1 MKQRVNMIVK
11 AKKSSNAYFLKDIRP
26 LLAFFYYKNLV
37 IRKKTRI
44 FATHILIL
52 IDMEKKRIIEAMHNR
67 LHEIDPHAK
76 AILFGS
82 RARGTEHEGS
92 DWDVLIL
99 LDKPKVTL
107 QDYDK
112 YSYPLRELGWD
123 IDEII
128 NPVLFSQ
135 KEWEENHYTLFNH
148 NVNKEGI
155 AI

>member
-1 MKQRVNMIVK
+1 
-11 AKKSSNAYFLKDIRP
+11 
-26 LLAFFYYKNLV
+26 
-37 IRKKTRI
+37 
-44 FATHILIL
+44 
-52 IDMEKKRIIEAMHNR
+52 MEKKRIIEAMHNR

-148 NVNKEGI
+148 NITKEGI

>member
-1 MKQRVNMIVK
+1 M
-11 AKKSSNAYFLKDIRP
+11 
-26 LLAFFYYKNLV
+26 

-92 DWDVLIL
+92 VLIL

-128 NPVLFSQ
+128 NPILFSK

-148 NVNKEGI
+148 NITREGI
-155 AI
+155 NI

>member
-1 MKQRVNMIVK
+1 
-11 AKKSSNAYFLKDIRP
+11 
-26 LLAFFYYKNLV
+26 
-37 IRKKTRI
+37 
-44 FATHILIL
+44 
-52 IDMEKKRIIEAMHNR
+52 MEKKRIIEAMHNR

-128 NPVLFSQ
+128 NPVLFSKKNGRRTIIPYSIITLIR
-135 KEWEENHYTLFNH
+135 KESQYDKGTTYRR
-148 NVNKEGI
+148 
-155 AI
+155 

>member
-1 MKQRVNMIVK
+1 MKNSQ
-11 AKKSSNAYFLKDIRP
+11 
-26 LLAFFYYKNLV
+26 
-37 IRKKTRI
+37 
-44 FATHILIL
+44 
-52 IDMEKKRIIEAMHNR
+52 IIEAMHYR

-82 RARGTEHEGS
+82 RARGTEKEGS

-99 LDKPKVTL
+99 LDKPKITL

-135 KEWEENHYTLFNH
+135 KEWEETHYTLFNH

-155 AI
+155 AIIKGDTKTTAQQLAYERTTRGRQPHNS